1 MRLNT
6 LIASLAHPTPSV
18 RLDVVR
24 VLGMVEETR
33 ALDALRAQLA
43 TEADP
48 DIRAAIQWA
57 GQRLYSAQQAGY
69 STIDALFEHFN
80 INREIEHAP
89 DEAEAELLR
98 KMDSMFDKDLQRMKE
113 QAAKRRAGTA
123 LAAGLGGM
131 MAGGALTGMGMMSA
145 SLAAGADVAGS
156 NLSVGGMGSVRR
168 VPPTAPATT
177 DIAIRVRRLREDTK
191 ASNRTLTATELAQI
205 NNPQALPALAAAYL
219 LDPVPEVRQAA
230 ERFGKILYWSMFY
243 WEMEQSGEIA
253 AEMKRRREALGS
265 RTQQAPNTPP
275 PPSPATSEDAAEI
288 LRRAQENRAKRK
300 KS

>member
-1 MRLNT
+1 MQLDT
-6 LIASLAHPTPSV
+6 LIASLTHPAPSV

-33 ALDALRAQLA
+33 ALVALRQQYAVETDPA
-43 TEADP
+43 VREA
-48 DIRAAIQWA
+48 IEWA

-80 INREIEHAP
+80 INREIEHTP

-98 KMDSMFDKDLQRMKE
+98 KMDTMFDKDLQRMKE

-156 NLSVGGMGSVRR
+156 NLSVGGSGSIRR
-168 VPPTAPATT
+168 TPPTAAATT
-177 DIAIRVRRLREDTK
+177 DIAIRVRRLREDAT
-191 ASNRTLTATELAQI
+191 AANRVLAATELAQI
-205 NNPQALPALAAAYL
+205 NNPQALPALAAAFL
-219 LDPVPEVRQAA
+219 LDAVPEVRQSA
-230 ERFGKILYWSMFY
+230 ERFGKILYWSMLY
-243 WEMEQSGEIA
+243 WNMEQRGEIA
-253 AEMKRRREALGS
+253 AEMKRRRQALGS
-265 RTQQAPNTPP
+265 RTQQPGTPQP
-275 PPSPATSEDAAEI
+275 PTPATSEDAAEI
-288 LRRAQENRAKRK
+288 LRRAQENRARRNKRP
-300 KS
+300 